1 MRKHM
6 TNDRSVV
13 QITATGSFT
22 TKANCHRT
30 ARTLRS
36 DRKWEAQ
43 ENEGD
48 MVGGEGGATPQE
60 NLTNSASPQEKSTK
74 HRHRNNYFQL
84 HNFNVF
90 IWRNTLIPKQLSTK

>member
-1 MRKHM
+1 
-6 TNDRSVV
+6 
-13 QITATGSFT
+13 
-22 TKANCHRT
+22 
-30 ARTLRS
+30 
-36 DRKWEAQ
+36 
-43 ENEGD
+43 

-90 IWRNTLIPKQLSTK
+90 IWRNTFIPKQLSTK